1 MKSIISTTTLFLLA
15 MAIFCLLSCNNE
27 KTTEKNDKA
36 ETPEVKAPETKVT
49 LPFKMSY
56 DGTPAI
62 GKTENITTV
71 MNFNGDFIA
80 GKLDNIGSY
89 LADSVHLVFEDGK
102 DLNTVRDSA
111 VALIKEW
118 RTSMTGAKQS
128 YISAVALD
136 NKDKGDEWVFQWIDE
151 SHDYKDG
158 KKEHHIYHEDYL
170 LKGGKI
176 RELYQYAQGVPEKK

>member
-1 MKSIISTTTLFLLA
+1 MNKIFFIAASI
-15 MAIFCLLSCNNE
+15 CLLSCNNE
-27 KTTEKNDKA
+27 NKATDKNDEA
-36 ETPEVKAPETKVT
+36 KAPEAKAAEAKVT

-56 DGTPAI
+56 EGTPAI
-62 GKTENITTV
+62 GNTENIATV

-80 GKLDNIGSY
+80 GKMDNIGSY

-111 VALIKEW
+111 VAMIKEW
-118 RTSMTGAKQS
+118 RASMTGAKQS

-176 RELYQYAQGVPEKK
+176 RELYQYAQAVPEKK

>member
-1 MKSIISTTTLFLLA
+1 MKKIFFIAT
-15 MAIFCLLSCNNE
+15 AIFLFSCNNE
-27 KTTEKNDKA
+27 SKTANKTD
-36 ETPEVKAPETKVT
+36 ETKDPEAKVN

-56 DGTPAI
+56 DGTPSI
-62 GKTENITTV
+62 GKSENIATV

-102 DLNTVRDSA
+102 EMNTVRDSV

-118 RTSMTGAKQS
+118 RGSMTDAKQS

-151 SHDYKDG
+151 THNYKDG
-158 KKEHHIYHEDYL
+158 KTEHHIYHEDYL
-170 LKGGKI
+170 LKDGKI
-176 RELYQYAQGVPEKK
+176 RDMYQYAQGVPEKK

>member
-1 MKSIISTTTLFLLA
+1 MKKIFFIATGIFLF
-15 MAIFCLLSCNNE
+15 SCNNE
-27 KTTEKNDKA
+27 STTADKMGEA
-36 ETPEVKAPETKVT
+36 KATDATASEAKVT
-49 LPFKMSY
+49 LPFKMDY

-62 GKTENITTV
+62 GKTENIATV

-89 LADSVHLVFEDGK
+89 LADSVHVIFADGK
-102 DLNTVRDSA
+102 ELNTTRDSI
-111 VALIKEW
+111 VALMKSW
-118 RTSMTGAKQS
+118 RGSMTRAKQS

-158 KKEHHIYHEDYL
+158 KKEHNILHEDYRL
-170 LKGGKI
+170 VNGKI
-176 RELYQYAQGVPEKK
+176 REAFQYAQAVPGKK

>member
-1 MKSIISTTTLFLLA
+1 MIKIFFIVVCICLF
-15 MAIFCLLSCNNE
+15 SCNNE
-27 KTTEKNDKA
+27 NKTADKDDD
-36 ETPEVKAPETKVT
+36 TKTADATASEAKVA
-49 LPFKMSY
+49 LPFSMSY
-56 DGTPAI
+56 DGTPSI
-62 GKTENITTV
+62 GKTENIATV

-89 LADSVHLVFEDGK
+89 LADSVHLVFEDGTEM
-102 DLNTVRDSA
+102 NTVRDSV
-111 VALIKEW
+111 VALIKNW
-118 RTSMTGAKQS
+118 RGSMTSAKQS

-170 LKGGKI
+170 LKNGKI
-176 RELYQYAQGVPEKK
+176 RDMYQYAQGVPDKK